1 MSYSI
6 LLKLAQR
13 GRFTATLRGLVLRGI
28 QAGLYTQAQLD
39 TLDEAQANSQ

>member
-1 MSYSI
+1 MSYSV

-13 GRFTATLRGLVLRGI
+13 GRFTATLRELVIRGI

-39 TLDEAQANSQ
+39 TLDDAQANN